1 MINKK
6 KILFC
11 CLCTWQIGAF
21 AQSGIVASGGNA
33 SGSNG
38 SLTYSIGQIDF
49 QTLTFLTGE
58 VAQGLQ
64 HPYESN
70 TITVVDENSML
81 VSPFVYPNPTADRV
95 TLNFNSVPP
104 HNTIYKLFDSRGR
117 VLSRET
123 ISKTEMT
130 IPMESYPAGI
140 YFIRIMTGEKETRNI
155 KIIKSN

>member
-1 MINKK
+1 MTNKK

-11 CLCTWQIGAF
+11 CLCTWQIGAL
-21 AQSGIVASGGNA
+21 AQSGIVTSGGN
-33 SGSNG
+33 SYGTNG

-49 QTLTFLTGE
+49 QALTFLNGQ

-64 HPYESN
+64 HPYETN
-70 TITVVDENSML
+70 TITVVDENNML

-95 TLNFNSVPP
+95 TLNFNSTPP
-104 HNTIYKLFDSRGR
+104 QNTIYKLFDSQGR
-117 VLSRET
+117 ILSRET

-130 IPMESYPAGI
+130 ISMERYPAGI
-140 YFIRIMTGEKETRNI
+140 YFIRIMTNEKETRNI